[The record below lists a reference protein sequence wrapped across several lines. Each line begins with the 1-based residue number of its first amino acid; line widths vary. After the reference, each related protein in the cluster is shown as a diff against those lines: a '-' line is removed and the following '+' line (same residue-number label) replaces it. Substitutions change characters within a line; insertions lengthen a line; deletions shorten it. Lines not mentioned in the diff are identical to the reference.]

1 MADDEFD
8 DDELPTVASSENDI
22 IMIAR
27 ALTAPHQYDVWGLIA
42 GARVM
47 PPKIGPTAAGLIGD
61 AFAQIWPALWKR
73 DEAAPTEGHRG
84 RLGVGERPAFIGG
97 TESPRMFGIAS
108 LRTVASDAIATGPP
122 SPAPWW
128 PSGARAGRL
137 GARWPWWCW
146 ISGGESALTGVW
158 AFPPAAG
165 M

>member
-73 DEAAPTEGHRG
+73 DGARPGASIEAGRVVRG
-84 RLGVGERPAFIGG
+84 RGWERHQ
-97 TESPRMFGIAS
+97 
-108 LRTVASDAIATGPP
+108 
-122 SPAPWW
+122 
-128 PSGARAGRL
+128 
-137 GARWPWWCW
+137 
-146 ISGGESALTGVW
+146 
-158 AFPPAAG
+158 PPALKFTTASIRLLRW